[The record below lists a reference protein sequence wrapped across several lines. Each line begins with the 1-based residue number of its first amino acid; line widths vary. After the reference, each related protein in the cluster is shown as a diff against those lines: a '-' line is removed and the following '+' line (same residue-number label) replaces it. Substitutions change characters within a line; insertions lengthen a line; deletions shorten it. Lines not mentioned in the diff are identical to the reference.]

1 MNKPNIRRYRFT
13 GKGRLVLAEVDAGDT
28 DGFHDKQEAKSLLRQ
43 NVARM
48 AELQD
53 KFYAQDRQSL
63 LVIFQAMD
71 SAGKDGAIKHVMSGL
86 NPQGVQVASFKQPSA
101 EELDH
106 DYLWRVHKALP
117 ARGNIG
123 IFNRSYYEEVLV
135 ARVHNLPYSQKLPAR
150 CLDDRLWERRYRQIR
165 DFERYLHENGT
176 TVVKFFLHISKEEQ
190 KKRFL
195 ERIDDERK
203 NWKFSASDIAERAHW
218 DEYMDAY
225 EQAINA
231 TATPDAPWYVVPS
244 DKKWYARLL
253 ISEVINHCL
262 ERLDPAYPVVSDE
275 QKQALLLGRKQLTEG
290 EPY

>member
-1 MNKPNIRRYRFT
+1 M
-13 GKGRLVLAEVDAGDT
+13 
-28 DGFHDKQEAKSLLRQ
+28 
-43 NVARM
+43 
-48 AELQD
+48 
-53 KFYAQDRQSL
+53 
-63 LVIFQAMD
+63 
-71 SAGKDGAIKHVMSGL
+71 
-86 NPQGVQVASFKQPSA
+86 
-101 EELDH
+101 
-106 DYLWRVHKALP
+106 
-117 ARGNIG
+117 
-123 IFNRSYYEEVLV
+123 
-135 ARVHNLPYSQKLPAR
+135 
-150 CLDDRLWERRYRQIR
+150 
-165 DFERYLHENGT
+165 
-176 TVVKFFLHISKEEQ
+176 VKFFLHISKEEQ

-262 ERLDPAYPVVSDE
+262 ERLDPAYPTVSDE

-290 EPY
+290 EGH